1 MFGTLQ
7 TLNLT
12 LNPEFIW
19 SPQLNDPLLTYS
31 YLIHQTLSAIG
42 NEKNTT
48 IIFPVPVDVM
58 SAFFGDD
65 KNDAKSKKRSKSP
78 SPQKPEDEE
87 DGANEAERGESLL
100 RRRGRAAKRNKR
112 GSLIESENVVV
123 SPPRAFA
130 SSGYSLVNMMECV
143 VDIDP
148 YESTYL

>member
-65 KNDAKSKKRSKSP
+65 KNDAKPKKRSKSP
-78 SPQKPEDEE
+78 SPQKPEEE
-87 DGANEAERGESLL
+87 DGVNEDERGESLL

-112 GSLIESENVVV
+112 GSLIESENEVV